1 MAVRTAVNK
10 CAAQNVKR
18 RQMNAIEVRAT
29 PTSDVTEA
37 FNPTLN
43 SACNESDPR
52 ATCDLRTGV
61 LISP

>member
-1 MAVRTAVNK
+1 
-10 CAAQNVKR
+10 
-18 RQMNAIEVRAT
+18 MNAIEVRAT